1 MLDRAISWARVLT
14 RVVECAR
21 TKCSKYRK
29 CEIETS
35 FLADSEGRS
44 AVFGIGQP
52 QYSREAEDC
61 RHPGLLPLGPE
72 RNGRLGQWANQ
83 VTHAA
88 PQSPFRPKTEFRAA
102 RESTGRA
109 MSPSSILWQN
119 DNRTVVV
126 LDLPRS
132 IEEAQVPSSQL
143 TAANVG
149 TARKLRRLISA
160 PPPQSPFPT
169 PEPKDGGSGRSAL
182 SPSAQVTELMTAAA
196 VESALAEIKES
207 YSGPW
212 CLPRL
217 CSQPKLKPPSSPR
230 AAAASSGAATRPP
243 LVPHP
248 AAEPPDSHHLPAS
261 SHPLTGTIQS
271 RRATFL
277 STAPK
282 FNLILLDPA
291 WPNRS
296 AKRKRSGPGSYRPA
310 ADLTSIRDILAQVP
324 VASHLAEGGG
334 LVAVWVTNAARFADL
349 LLTSV
354 FAEWGVELVG
364 EWTWLKVTAAG
375 EPVVSVDSAWRKPW
389 ERLLIARRKGG
400 EKGAVRDKVIVS
412 VPDVHSRKP
421 NLRGL
426 FEDEGLLPEKYEALE
441 VFARNLT
448 AGWWA
453 WGDEA
458 LLFQRKECWVDE
470 EEEEQWS
477 ME

>member
-1 MLDRAISWARVLT
+1 M
-14 RVVECAR
+14 
-21 TKCSKYRK
+21 
-29 CEIETS
+29 
-35 FLADSEGRS
+35 G
-44 AVFGIGQP
+44 
-52 QYSREAEDC
+52 
-61 RHPGLLPLGPE
+61 
-72 RNGRLGQWANQ
+72 
-83 VTHAA
+83 
-88 PQSPFRPKTEFRAA
+88 
-102 RESTGRA
+102 
-109 MSPSSILWQN
+109 PSSILWQN
-119 DNRTVVV
+119 DKRTVVL

-149 TARKLRRLISA
+149 PARKLRRLISVL
-160 PPPQSPFPT
+160 PPVSPFPT
-169 PEPKDGGSGRSAL
+169 PEPKDSGSGRLAL
-182 SPSAQVTELMTAAA
+182 SPSAQVTELMTTAA
-196 VESALAEIKES
+196 VESALAEIEKS

-217 CSQPKLKPPSSPR
+217 CSQPNPKPPSSSP
-230 AAAASSGAATRPP
+230 AAAASAEAATGAP
-243 LVPHP
+243 LRPHP
-248 AAEPPDSHHLPAS
+248 AVEPPDSHYFPAS
-261 SHPLTGTIQS
+261 SHALRGTIQS
-271 RRATFL
+271 HRATFL

-282 FNLILLDPA
+282 FNLILLDPP

-296 AKRKRSGPGSYRPA
+296 AKRKRAGPGSYRPA
-310 ADLTSIRDILAQVP
+310 ADFNSIRTLLAQVP
-324 VASHLAEGGG
+324 VASRLAEEDG

-375 EPVVSVDSAWRKPW
+375 EPVVSVDSVWRKPW
-389 ERLLIARRKGG
+389 ERLLIARRRAG
-400 EKGAVRDKVIVS
+400 EKKGPVKGKVIVS

-426 FEDEGLLPEKYEALE
+426 FENEGLLPEKYEALE

-458 LLFQRKECWVDE
+458 LLFQRKECWVE
-470 EEEEQWS
+470 EEEE
-477 ME
+477 ER

>member
-1 MLDRAISWARVLT
+1 MLT

-29 CEIETS
+29 RNIETS
-35 FLADSEGRS
+35 FLADSEGRKRS
-44 AVFGIGQP
+44 FW
-52 QYSREAEDC
+52 
-61 RHPGLLPLGPE
+61 HGPAIPAKP
-72 RNGRLGQWANQ
+72 RIADTPAYFRWTLNGAWLSGPTS
-83 VTHAA
+83 THAT
-88 PQSPFRPKTEFRAA
+88 PQNPFRPKTESWAA

-119 DNRTVVV
+119 DHRTVVL

-143 TAANVG
+143 TAAHGG

-160 PPPQSPFPT
+160 PPPGSPFPT
-169 PEPKDGGSGRSAL
+169 PEPKDGGSGRPAL

-217 CSQPKLKPPSSPR
+217 CSQPKLKPPSSPP
-230 AAAASSGAATRPP
+230 AAAASAGAATGPS
-243 LVPHP
+243 LDPHP
-248 AAEPPDSHHLPAS
+248 ATEPPDSHHLPAS

-271 RRATFL
+271 HRATFL

-296 AKRKRSGPGSYRPA
+296 AKRKRTGPGSYHPA
-310 ADLTSIRDILAQVP
+310 ADLASIRAILSQVP
-324 VASHLAEGGG
+324 VASHLAEEGG

-375 EPVVSVDSAWRKPW
+375 EPVVSVESAWRKPW
-389 ERLLIARRKGG
+389 ERLLIARRTGG
-400 EKGAVRDKVIVS
+400 EKKGAVRGKVIVS

-426 FEDEGLLPEKYEALE
+426 FEGEGLVPEKYEALE

-470 EEEEQWS
+470 EEEQWN
-477 ME
+477 MT